1 MEWPPGYP
9 SKDKGKIVKLLKG
22 LYGLKQASRLWQ
34 QTLYECLLD
43 TSVGL
48 KVCKT
53 ESGTMYL
60 KDSKGNCICIVLVYV
75 DDLII
80 CCHDKTLREKI
91 VKLLASNFILKC
103 MGDLE
108 LYVGIVVT
116 KDKDNIKGLETMD
129 LDQEP
134 YNNRYVGKY
143 LPDDDNRTS
152 KIPACPERLSATDCP
167 TNQEDKPD
175 YPYINVTGS
184 LLYAAICTRPDIFYA
199 TMQLARFNSNPG
211 FKHVEGSKRLLRY
224 VNNTANLGIRYTKSK
239 DFKGKMKITAFVD
252 SDWGGCIDT
261 RRSTMGYII
270 HMANGPVSWKSKLMK
285 TLALSSCEGEF
296 MALTEVCRE
305 LMWLCRFLDE
315 IGIPYEIPEVYCD
328 SASAINWSLD
338 PIQAQR
344 NKHVEMRY
352 YYCRDIC
359 ANNCVRLFKIHTTFN
374 CADIMT
380 KPVGYQILSKLAPP
394 AMGHCEPTL
403 KA

>member
-1 MEWPPGYP
+1 MVI
-9 SKDKGKIVKLLKG
+9 KVLLV
-22 LYGLKQASRLWQ
+22 
-34 QTLYECLLD
+34 LL
-43 TSVGL
+43 
-48 KVCKT
+48 
-53 ESGTMYL
+53 
-60 KDSKGNCICIVLVYV
+60 VLLVFEAY
-75 DDLII
+75 DL
-80 CCHDKTLREKI
+80 
-91 VKLLASNFILKC
+91 
-103 MGDLE
+103 GQ
-108 LYVGIVVT
+108 G
-116 KDKDNIKGLETMD
+116 
-129 LDQEP
+129 P
-134 YNNRYVGKY
+134 YNGRMVKKY
-143 LPDDDNRTS
+143 LPVDDNRTS
-152 KIPACPERLSATDCP
+152 KIPASPERLSVTDCP
-167 TNQEDKPD
+167 TSREDKPD
-175 YPYINVTGS
+175 YPYINATGS
-184 LLYAAICTRPDIFYA
+184 LLYSAICTRPDLFYS

-211 FKHVEGSKRLLRY
+211 HKHVEGSKRLLRY
-224 VNNTANLGIRYTKSK
+224 VNNTTDLGIRYTK
-239 DFKGKMKITAFVD
+239 FKNFNGKMKIIAFVD

-315 IGIPYEIPEVYCD
+315 IGIPYEIPDVYCD

-344 NKHVEMRY
+344 NKHVEMKY
-352 YYCRDIC
+352 YYCRDVC
-359 ANNCVRLFKIHTTFN
+359 SDNNVKLFKIHTTFN